1 VTTYLLGD
9 SHLAALGASAP
20 ALGADVVNL
29 AVGGAVAQDLGCQV
43 HGVALPDAAVLVVS
57 IGTNDADPARGLPLD
72 AFGAVIDA
80 FLAARPGHRWVY
92 VASPGCAGDIDETWT
107 TAGMARYSARAAEA
121 FEAAGGVGRFRR
133 GPPPPD
139 AAGVRRTTSGGAGR
153 ARRAGLNPPRKLV
166 PDKHGGTGG
175 SRPTVMP
182 CTARCR
188 SSRPRPRRPAAT

>member
-107 TAGMARYSARAAEA
+107 AAGMARYSARAAEA
-121 FEAAGGVGRFRR
+121 FEAAGGVVLDS
-133 GPPPPD
+133 PALLAPL
-139 AAGVRRTTSGGAGR
+139 GAGAFVEDR
-153 ARRAGLNPPRKLV
+153 LHLTPPAYDVLLPAVLAARDALG
-166 PDKHGGTGG
+166 
-175 SRPTVMP
+175 
-182 CTARCR
+182 
-188 SSRPRPRRPAAT
+188 